1 MKNSSSERNTKM
13 RNNDSDDDKP
23 LPNRPRQEKAE
34 DMKLWGILIFGLI
47 GATATTFAVGH
58 LRRSVDWFYFQV
70 VIVAISLSLI
80 LCGVNVVLTSCLN
93 LACITDYACC
103 SSATVDQVTVIMKRW
118 NVLVVLSGQVFRRKY
133 GKDIIVECRSLKKR
147 WKEW

>member
-47 GATATTFAVGH
+47 GATATTFAAAAFRGEQMVCIIAASWKRGRP
-58 LRRSVDWFYFQV
+58 LRHP
-70 VIVAISLSLI
+70 LP
-80 LCGVNVVLTSCLN
+80 VN
-93 LACITDYACC
+93 YAMG
-103 SSATVDQVTVIMKRW
+103 T
-118 NVLVVLSGQVFRRKY
+118 L
-133 GKDIIVECRSLKKR
+133 
-147 WKEW
+147 

>member
-58 LRRSVDWFYFQV
+58 LRRSVDWFYFQIIADETRSLV
-70 VIVAISLSLI
+70 SPSPVALCSIS
-80 LCGVNVVLTSCLN
+80 N
-93 LACITDYACC
+93 
-103 SSATVDQVTVIMKRW
+103 SSPNYYHRGRGARLKVDQVTVIMKRW